1 MNFQA
6 VLEYDEILGFA
17 DLYITNEI
25 KIKYFIE
32 GALDRISREFD
43 MDADAV
49 VSQHAEWVAA
59 GRQMPKPVQQPGTYK
74 VTINRKMAE
83 EWASRFDRGQGIPT
97 TAGTHYLTPADMQ
110 SLIRFMHTEIAE
122 YMFNDATEYADLIA
136 ATKRQ
141 IAKVEKTLAAI
152 GQ

>member
-6 VLEYDEILGFA
+6 VLEYDEILRFA
-17 DLYITNEI
+17 DLYITDEV
-25 KIKYFIE
+25 KIKDFIE
-32 GALDRISREFD
+32 GALDRITREFEID
-43 MDADAV
+43 SANLIG
-49 VSQHAEWVAA
+49 QHSEWVAA
-59 GRQMPKPVQQPGTYK
+59 GRQMPKPVQLPGTYK

-83 EWASRFDRGQGIPT
+83 EWASRFDRGQGIPV
-97 TAGTHYLTPADMQ
+97 TAGTHYLTPAEMQ
-110 SLIRFMHTEIAE
+110 SLIRFMHTEIDE